1 MEYDP
6 QNQSNVPSAKSEI
19 MFGISRYP
27 RALEN
32 RLDGHDKAV
41 VGDRRSFLKAAL
53 LNFAILQLVFFGL
66 FCYLFGSIFRQDSY
80 FHNLKVLYVDYDDVG
95 S

>member
-1 MEYDP
+1 
-6 QNQSNVPSAKSEI
+6 
-19 MFGISRYP
+19 
-27 RALEN
+27 
-32 RLDGHDKAV
+32 
-41 VGDRRSFLKAAL
+41 L